1 MGTDYRV
8 PGIDLSFMG
17 IILILTTVGVYVS
30 GIQRRECLV
39 LCLTKDPDACI
50 QNLFSSVM

>member
-50 QNLFSSVM
+50 QNLFSTVM